1 MAFDDSLKNDVLKH
15 ANIVKVIQAY
25 LPLVRKGKDYLAK
38 CPFHDDTN
46 PSMHISEEKQIFKCF
61 VCGTSGNAISFVM
74 KYEKITF
81 QEALKKVAEICDY
94 HDPRLDDV
102 KKAKVVDNRRT
113 PLVKCLNDLT
123 IYYQYAL
130 NSPEGKECLDYF
142 ENRHL
147 NNALRNKFMLG
158 YAFKDGKSTCRFL
171 QEKGHSLKTIED
183 VGIASSINGQYS
195 DRNQGRAIF
204 PILDA
209 GGEVVGFSARRIK
222 DGPEAKYVNSPE
234 TYLFHKSNILYNYNN
249 AKDKAHIAGYI
260 YVLEGFMDVF
270 ALYRIGIESCV
281 AIMGTALTSEHIR
294 LLRAL
299 NVEIRLCLDG
309 DLPGQKAS
317 MEIANVLVKS
327 GLSVRIVD
335 NQNSSKDPDE
345 ILNTEGEL
353 ALNAYLNKLIS
364 RVDFILNY
372 YRNTNPLQTTE
383 QKTKLVQEFIPVLLA
398 IRSTLEL
405 DSYINKLSEITGFAP
420 EAIRNILK
428 IARNKPRDTDFRD
441 TIREYHPERKVLRR
455 LEYAE
460 HELLYQM
467 LQNRSAVAF
476 YEGKIGGF
484 YDETYRLIAN
494 FLIEYAK
501 KHEDFVPRDLISSL
515 ESSDLEDK
523 DKLIDQI
530 TDLYMERNHPKV
542 CNDDLLNN
550 LQKVINDEKEKIFES
565 DTLDQSL
572 EGKDPREKAR
582 IIAEYNRR
590 KMRKNNQ

>member
-1 MAFDDSLKNDVLKH
+1 MS
-15 ANIVKVIQAY
+15 
-25 LPLVRKGKDYLAK
+25 
-38 CPFHDDTN
+38 
-46 PSMHISEEKQIFKCF
+46 
-61 VCGTSGNAISFVM
+61 
-74 KYEKITF
+74 
-81 QEALKKVAEICDY
+81 
-94 HDPRLDDV
+94 
-102 KKAKVVDNRRT
+102 
-113 PLVKCLNDLT
+113 
-123 IYYQYAL
+123 AL

-142 ENRHL
+142 EERHL
-147 NNALRNKFMLG
+147 SSELRNKFMLG
-158 YAFKDGKSTCRFL
+158 YAFKDGKATCRFL

-204 PILDA
+204 PICDVN
-209 GGEVVGFSARRIK
+209 GEVVGFSARRIK

-234 TYLFHKSNILYNYNN
+234 TYLFHKSNILYNYSN
-249 AKDKAHIAGYI
+249 AKEKAHIAGYI
-260 YVLEGFMDVF
+260 YVLEGFMDVY

-281 AIMGTALTSEHIR
+281 AIMGTALTAEHIR

-317 MEIANVLVKS
+317 MEIANNLAKN
-327 GLSVRIVD
+327 GLNVRVVD

-345 ILNTEGEL
+345 ILNTDGEL
-353 ALNAYLNKLIS
+353 ALNSYLNKLIS

-372 YRNTNPLQTTE
+372 YKNTNPLQTTE
-383 QKTKLVQEFIPVLLA
+383 QKTKLVHEFIPVLLA

-405 DSYINKLSEITGFAP
+405 DSYINKLADITGFAP

-428 IARNKPRDTDFRD
+428 VARSKPQNTDFRD
-441 TIREYHPERKVLRR
+441 IIREYHPERKALRR

-467 LQNRSAVAF
+467 LQNHSAVAF

-484 YDETYRLIAN
+484 YDETYRIIAN
-494 FLIEYAK
+494 FLVEYAK
-501 KHEDFVPRDLISSL
+501 THEDFVPRDLISSL
-515 ESSDLEDK
+515 ENSDLEDK
-523 DKLIDQI
+523 DKLINQI
-530 TDLYMERNHPKV
+530 TDLYLERNHPKV
-542 CNDDLLNN
+542 CDDDLLNN
-550 LQKVINDEKEKIFES
+550 LEKVINDEKEKIFEN

-582 IIAEYNRR
+582 ILAEFNRR
-590 KMRKNNQ
+590 KMRKKR